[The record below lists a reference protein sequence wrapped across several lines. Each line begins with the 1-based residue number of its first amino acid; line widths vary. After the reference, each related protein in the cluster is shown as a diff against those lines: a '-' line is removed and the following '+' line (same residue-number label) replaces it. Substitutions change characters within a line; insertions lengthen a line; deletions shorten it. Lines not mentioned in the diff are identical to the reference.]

1 MAKHRR
7 YSRRSQR
14 RNRRVSKKM
23 RGGIGVDDTA
33 VLEELGFNAEQIAY
47 LLQNHPNIDIL
58 FFQNAING
66 VPGNIFF
73 QNPQNPDDL
82 IAELQA
88 IDADVHNDDESLD
101 TTREAISEFSNNE
114 LDFSDISSIYGD
126 SDNELSDMSVGT
138 STSTITDVSFNG
150 GKRKTLAKRNK
161 RRTNKRKTKK
171 SKKTRK
177 NRKQKQI
184 GGNGFTTTL
193 STPLEENKDNY
204 DTYVRLGLR
213 EY

>member
-1 MAKHRR
+1 MAKHRK

-14 RNRRVSKKM
+14 RNRRASKKM

-126 SDNELSDMSVGT
+126 SDNELSDIYVGT
-138 STSTITDVSFNG
+138 STNTDASFNG
-150 GKRKTLAKRNK
+150 GKRKTLAKRTK

-171 SKKTRK
+171 SKKIRK